1 MTHPTTDVDAG
12 IIKDARARQ
21 RRQRSIGA
29 LILLV
34 VTALVAGLIVG
45 FGGGGGVGATR
56 HGHGGSAGAAAAAHS
71 ASVAAGTVTGT
82 PPALGMFGV
91 LAPGVGWAANGV
103 GFYMTRDS
111 GRSWTEAAVP
121 GLSGEDVVAD
131 LVAAASPNS
140 DEVVLSFTD
149 GRAAGSCKP
158 PADPAV
164 GAGAVA
170 TTTNA
175 GRSWQT
181 HIMPGCVL
189 AAPLSFVSAKVGFAL
204 AGPGPS
210 LYETTDGGRRW
221 RRVGSALPFR
231 SVTFANVHDGW
242 AISSTPTNSRAN
254 GIGALYRTTDGGR
267 TWRRAPIC
275 DTTVLCQTPS
285 FFGRYGVVPA
295 TTESRN
301 GGLERVLVYTTPNGG
316 QTWERHTVSAGPQ
329 TRRLVP
335 FSASSPQDLFLVFKT
350 GLYVS
355 VDGGHSWSRRSTP
368 GNSDWGQIDFINSDY
383 GWYGD
388 GSHLDY
394 TTDGGRNW
402 TRIGSH

>member
-12 IIKDARARQ
+12 VIEDARARQ
-21 RRQRSIGA
+21 RRQRWVGA
-29 LILLV
+29 LIVLIV
-34 VTALVAGLIVG
+34 AALVAGLIAG
-45 FGGGGGVGATR
+45 FGGGGGAGATR
-56 HGHGGSAGAAAAAHS
+56 HGQGGSAGAGAAARG
-71 ASVAAGTVTGT
+71 ASEVAQAVTGT
-82 PPALGMFGV
+82 PPFLGLFGV

-140 DEVVLSFTD
+140 DHVVLSFTD

-158 PADPAV
+158 PATPAE

-170 TTTNA
+170 RTSDG
-175 GRSWQT
+175 GRSWRTQ
-181 HIMPGCVL
+181 IMPGCVL
-189 AAPLSFVSAKVGFAL
+189 AVPLSFVSAKVGFAL

-210 LYETTDGGRRW
+210 LYETTDGGQRW
-221 RRVGSALPFR
+221 RRVGGELPFR
-231 SVTFANVHDGW
+231 SVTFATVHDGW
-242 AISSTPTNSRAN
+242 AITSTRLGNRAN
-254 GIGALYRTTDGGR
+254 GVGALYRTADGGR

-275 DTTVLCQTPS
+275 HGTTVVCQPPS

-295 TTESRN
+295 TEEGA
-301 GGLERVLVYTTPNGG
+301 GGLERVLVYATADGG
-316 QTWERHTVSAGPQ
+316 RTWESHAVTTGAH

-335 FSASSPQDLFLVFKT
+335 FSAPSAQDLFVIFKT

-355 VDGGHSWSRRSTP
+355 VDGGHSWSRRPTP
-368 GNSDWGQIDFINSDY
+368 GNADWGEIDFVNSNY
-383 GWYGD
+383 GWYG
-388 GSHLDY
+388 GNHLDY

-402 TRIGSH
+402 KRIGSR